1 MARRKKSKNPFD
13 YVEIPDLEI
22 SSETKKSL
30 LVIFIM
36 LLALLCLLG
45 LFGQAGTVGKYL
57 LRGQELAFGWGKW
70 LFPVL
75 LFWWG
80 FLLYKKDRRYF
91 RGAGILGI
99 FLAFVTVQAF
109 FQIFIPV
116 SEWNDSI
123 KTGQGGGY
131 VGLFLAS
138 SFVNILGFWGGLAVL
153 VTLMVVACLLIFNT
167 SLFKLVGG
175 ESIFAKTTHPFRAL
189 FGRLFHGKDHDD
201 EEAEESVAEV
211 AADEA
216 EDIIFNKKTIV
227 EEAGETA
234 AKEEDEEEDEDD
246 LAAKP
251 EKRAKRMT
259 EREIW
264 KTNKVKIDL
273 PIDLLEINNSKA
285 TSGDIKNNSLII
297 QRTLENFGIPVA
309 MDETQVGPTVTQ
321 YTFRPAEGVKLSKI
335 TTLSN
340 DLALALSAHPI
351 RIEAPIPGKPLVG
364 VEVPNKSK
372 AVVGLKEILESGEFK
387 ARKNNLTIAL
397 GKDVSGTSWCYD
409 ITRMPHLLVAGA
421 TNSGKSVCLNSI
433 VISLLYQNNPE
444 DLRFIMVDP
453 KRVELTVYDGIP
465 HLLTPVITNVPK
477 TINALRWCLNEM
489 DRRFD
494 VLQNFKK
501 RNIQSYNAAA
511 KERMPYIVFIVD
523 ELADLMVAAG
533 RDIEASVIRLAQMAR
548 AVGIHLVLATQRPS
562 VDVITGLI
570 KANMPA
576 RIAFS
581 VASAIDSKTILDG
594 MGAEKLLGKGDMLFQ
609 TPEISKPKR
618 VQGAY
623 VSDNEIKKIV
633 DYIKEK
639 GGDFEYVEGVTE
651 KQAVHG
657 IASVG
662 IDGQTGDEDELLAE
676 ARDLIIKS
684 GKASASMLQ
693 RRLSLGY
700 ARAARILD
708 ELEEAGIIGP
718 SNGAKPREILVSQAQ
733 YEAMENMPTAGAG
746 LHARDKAKMPENF
759 LGENNSLG
767 EAPDDD
773 TTVFAGD
780 EVEESASVPLSGTS
794 ADKEEEEDD
803 DEEAEVEE
811 NDDKENN
818 QKAEINEG
826 EVEADEPEEDLSV
839 KEELGE
845 LDSAEPDSA
854 EALSG
859 KSDLS
864 AEAKPG
870 AEEVDFEVPE
880 EKKVKVAKSKPV
892 FSKASVNKTKDK
904 SGKSNAWEDDG
915 MFFSR

>member
-1 MARRKKSKNPFD
+1 MARRKKSINPFNNID
-13 YVEIPDLEI
+13 IPDLEI

-30 LVIFIM
+30 MIVFI
-36 LLALLCLLG
+36 LILAALCLLG
-45 LFGQAGTVGKYL
+45 LFNRAGTFGEYL
-57 LRGQELAFGWGKW
+57 SRGQTLAFGWGRW
-70 LFPVL
+70 IFPIL
-75 LFWWG
+75 LFWWS
-80 FLLYKKDRRYF
+80 FLLYKKDRTYF

-99 FLAFVTVQAF
+99 FLAFITLQAS
-109 FQIFIPV
+109 FQIFIPL

-123 KTGQGGGY
+123 KTGNGGGY
-131 VGLFLAS
+131 VGLFIAS
-138 SFVNILGFWGGLAVL
+138 TLMNVLGFWGGIVVL
-153 VTLMVVACLLIFNT
+153 VALLVVAGLLIFNT
-167 SLFKLVGG
+167 SLFKLIGG
-175 ESIFAKTTHPFRAL
+175 ESVLAKTAHPFRSL
-189 FGRLFHGKDHDD
+189 FGRLFGGKDD
-201 EEAEESVAEV
+201 EEEEELEEEIAEEEDAENN
-211 AADEA
+211 
-216 EDIIFNKKTIV
+216 FNKKSIV
-227 EEAGETA
+227 EEEGESASAEATA
-234 AKEEDEEEDEDD
+234 DEGEGEEKEEFSAEQE
-246 LAAKP
+246 KP
-251 EKRAKRMT
+251 QRRKT

-264 KTNKVKIDL
+264 KMSNVKIDL
-273 PIDLLEINNSKA
+273 PVELLDSNSSKP

-309 MDETQVGPTVTQ
+309 MADTQVGPTVTQ

-340 DLALALSAHPI
+340 DLALDLSAHPI

-364 VEVPNKSK
+364 VEVPNKTK
-372 AVVGLKEILESGEFK
+372 AIVGLKEILESPEFK
-387 ARKNNLTIAL
+387 TRKNNLTIAL
-397 GKDVSGTSWCYD
+397 GKDVAGMSWCYD

-489 DRRFD
+489 DRRFE

-501 RNIQSYNAAA
+501 RNIQAYNASA
-511 KERMPYIVFIVD
+511 KEKMPYIVFIVD

-581 VASAIDSKTILDG
+581 VASSIDSKTILDG

-618 VQGAY
+618 LQGAY
-623 VSDNEIKKIV
+623 VSDNEIKRIV

-651 KQAVHG
+651 KQSVHG

-662 IDGQTGDEDELLAE
+662 IDGQTGDEDEMLAE

-718 SNGAKPREILVSQAQ
+718 SNGAKPREIMVTQEQYAAMGSQ
-733 YEAMENMPTAGAG
+733 PTAGVG
-746 LHARDKAKMPENF
+746 LHDRSKTKMPDNF
-759 LGENNSLG
+759 LGEENSLG

-773 TTVFAGD
+773 TTVLAGD
-780 EVEESASVPLSGTS
+780 EDEEDEEEDEDDEDDDSASASPESLRAEAGPAAVAEKESEEEVEEAEPV
-794 ADKEEEEDD
+794 EEEETKED
-803 DEEAEVEE
+803 VEE
-811 NDDKENN
+811 K
-818 QKAEINEG
+818 NE
-826 EVEADEPEEDLSV
+826 P
-839 KEELGE
+839 
-845 LDSAEPDSA
+845 
-854 EALSG
+854 
-859 KSDLS
+859 
-864 AEAKPG
+864 
-870 AEEVDFEVPE
+870 DFEVPAE
-880 EKKVKVAKSKPV
+880 SK
-892 FSKASVNKTKDK
+892 KDK
-904 SGKSNAWEDDG
+904 SPASKNKRVLDLKKGKKPIAIEDEG

>member
-1 MARRKKSKNPFD
+1 MARRKKTKNPFD
-13 YVEIPDLEI
+13 YVEIPNLEI

-36 LLALLCLLG
+36 LLGILCLLG
-45 LFGQAGTVGKYL
+45 LFGEAGTVGKYL

-80 FLLYKKDRRYF
+80 FLLYKKDRKYF

-99 FLAFVTVQAF
+99 FLAFITLQAF
-109 FQIFIPV
+109 FQIFIPLT
-116 SEWNDSI
+116 EWNNSI
-123 KTGQGGGY
+123 KSGRGGGY
-131 VGLFLAS
+131 VGLFLAN
-138 SFVNILGFWGGLAVL
+138 SFVNILGFWGGLVVL
-153 VTLMVVACLLIFNT
+153 ITLMVVACLLIFNT

-175 ESIFAKTTHPFRAL
+175 ESIIVKSAHPFRAL
-189 FGRLFHGKDHDD
+189 FGRLFHGKDNDD
-201 EEAEESVAEV
+201 EAEELISKV
-211 AADEA
+211 AAEET

-227 EEAGETA
+227 EEAGETP
-234 AKEEDEEEDEDD
+234 AKEEEPADEDEED
-246 LAAKP
+246 LAVKP
-251 EKRAKRMT
+251 EKQAKRMT
-259 EREIW
+259 EGEIW
-264 KTNKVKIDL
+264 KTNKIKIDL
-273 PIDLLEINNSKA
+273 PIDLLDNNNSKA
-285 TSGDIKNNSLII
+285 TAGDIKNNSLII

-321 YTFRPAEGVKLSKI
+321 YSFRPAEGVKLSKI

-364 VEVPNKSK
+364 VEVPNKTK
-372 AVVGLKEILESGEFK
+372 AIVGLKEILESGEFK
-387 ARKNNLTIAL
+387 ARKTNLTIAL
-397 GKDVSGTSWCYD
+397 GKDVSGASWCYD

-433 VISLLYQNNPE
+433 IISLLYENNPE

-489 DRRFD
+489 DRRFT

-501 RNIQSYNAAA
+501 RNIQSYNAVA
-511 KERMPYIVFIVD
+511 KEKMPYIVFIVD
-523 ELADLMVAAG
+523 ELADLMVTAG

-623 VSDNEIKKIV
+623 VSDNEIKRIV
-633 DYIKEK
+633 DYIKER
-639 GGDFEYVEGVTE
+639 GGEFEYVEGITE

-657 IASVG
+657 MASVG
-662 IDGQTGDEDELLAE
+662 IDGQTGDEDELLVE
-676 ARDLIIKS
+676 ARDLIVKS

-693 RRLSLGY
+693 RRLSVGY
-700 ARAARILD
+700 ARAARLLD

-718 SNGAKPREILVSQAQ
+718 SNGAKPREILISKEQYDAAQA
-733 YEAMENMPTAGAG
+733 MPTAGAN
-746 LHARDKAKMPENF
+746 LHNRNAAQAPESY
-759 LGENNSLG
+759 LGDNSLG

-773 TTVFAGD
+773 TTVFTD
-780 EVEESASVPLSGTS
+780 ESSSAETI
-794 ADKEEEEDD
+794 ED
-803 DEEAEVEE
+803 EAELEEE
-811 NDDKENN
+811 NDDTVDEEVAPAEEDDKEGDD
-818 QKAEINEG
+818 QKIEDKG
-826 EVEADEPEEDLSV
+826 EVELEESGQD
-839 KEELGE
+839 
-845 LDSAEPDSA
+845 DSK
-854 EALSG
+854 
-859 KSDLS
+859 KSDS
-864 AEAKPG
+864 VEPNASDI
-870 AEEVDFEVPE
+870 EEPDFEVPE
-880 EKKVKVAKSKPV
+880 ETKNKAEKNKPAAAKAAADKG
-892 FSKASVNKTKDK
+892 KNKT
-904 SGKSNAWEDDG
+904 GKANTWEDDG

>member
-13 YVEIPDLEI
+13 NIEIPDLEI

-30 LVIFIM
+30 MIVFI
-36 LLALLCLLG
+36 LILGVLCLLG
-45 LFGQAGTVGKYL
+45 LFDRAGSFGRYLAQGQT
-57 LRGQELAFGWGKW
+57 LAFGWGKW
-70 LFPVL
+70 IFPIL

-80 FLLYKKDRRYF
+80 FLLYKKDRTYF

-99 FLAFVTVQAF
+99 FLAFITLQAS

-116 SEWNDSI
+116 AEWNDSI
-123 KTGQGGGY
+123 KAGSGGGY
-131 VGLFLAS
+131 IGLFLAS
-138 SFVNILGFWGGLAVL
+138 ALTNVLGFWGCLVVL
-153 VTLMVVACLLIFNT
+153 VALLIISGLLIFNT
-167 SLFKLVGG
+167 SLFKLIGG
-175 ESIFAKTTHPFRAL
+175 ESIFAKTAHPFRAL
-189 FGRLFHGKDHDD
+189 FARLFGGKERE
-201 EEAEESVAEV
+201 EEAEEEEV
-211 AADEA
+211 E
-216 EDIIFNKKTIV
+216 EKSQENLFTKKSIV
-227 EEAGETA
+227 EEAGED
-234 AKEEDEEEDEDD
+234 KEEGEEEEKEAEAEDSS
-246 LAAKP
+246 AEEVVPKTEQPA
-251 EKRAKRMT
+251 RRMT
-259 EREIW
+259 EKEIW
-264 KTNKVKIDL
+264 KTNKIKIDL
-273 PIDLLEINNSKA
+273 PVDLLDSNSSKP

-309 MDETQVGPTVTQ
+309 MAETQIGPTVTQ

-364 VEVPNKSK
+364 VEVPNKTK
-372 AVVGLKEILESGEFK
+372 AIVGLKEILESNEFK
-387 ARKNNLTIAL
+387 TRKNNLTIAL
-397 GKDVSGTSWCYD
+397 GKDVSGASWCYD

-489 DRRFD
+489 DRRFE

-501 RNIQSYNAAA
+501 RNIQSYNASARE
-511 KERMPYIVFIVD
+511 KMPYIIFIVD

-581 VASAIDSKTILDG
+581 VASGVDSKTILDSL
-594 MGAEKLLGKGDMLFQ
+594 GAEKLLGKGDMLFQ

-623 VSDNEIKKIV
+623 VSDNEIKRIV
-633 DYIKEK
+633 DYIKDK

-651 KQAVHG
+651 KQSVHG

-662 IDGQTGDEDELLAE
+662 IDGQTGDEDEMLSE

-718 SNGAKPREILVSQAQ
+718 SNGAKPREILVSESQYASLTAQ
-733 YEAMENMPTAGAG
+733 PTAGAG
-746 LHARDKAKMPENF
+746 LHNRAEAKAPESY
-759 LGENNSLG
+759 LGENSLG

-773 TTVFAGD
+773 ATVFAG
-780 EVEESASVPLSGTS
+780 EE
-794 ADKEEEEDD
+794 DEDD
-803 DEEAEVEE
+803 DEEV
-811 NDDKENN
+811 
-818 QKAEINEG
+818 
-826 EVEADEPEEDLSV
+826 DEPEETVAD
-839 KEELGE
+839 KEKETE
-845 LDSAEPDSA
+845 ETPEAEESEETAVDEDEEDDADEPADDDNNSSGPK
-854 EALSG
+854 EALI
-859 KSDLS
+859 D
-864 AEAKPG
+864 EP
-870 AEEVDFEVPE
+870 DFEVPE
-880 EKKVKVAKSKPV
+880 EPEKKEEKKAAPVKSKRV
-892 FSKASVNKTKDK
+892 LDLKKSKKSVDI
-904 SGKSNAWEDDG
+904 EEEG

>member
-22 SSETKKSL
+22 SQETKKSL
-30 LVIFIM
+30 MILFI
-36 LLALLCLLG
+36 LILALLCLLG
-45 LFGQAGTVGKYL
+45 LFDLAGAFGKYL
-57 LRGQELAFGWGKW
+57 AQGQSLAFGWGKW
-70 LFPVL
+70 IFPIL

-99 FLAFVTVQAF
+99 FLGFITLQAF
-109 FQIFIPV
+109 FQIFIPL

-131 VGLFLAS
+131 IGLFLAS
-138 SFVNILGFWGGLAVL
+138 IFIKVLGFWGGLAVL
-153 VTLMVVACLLIFNT
+153 TALLIVAGLLIFNT
-167 SLFKLVGG
+167 SLFKLIGG
-175 ESIFAKTTHPFRAL
+175 ESVFARSTHPFRAL
-189 FGRLFHGKDHDD
+189 FGRLFGNKGDEEEEEP
-201 EEAEESVAEV
+201 EEAEEKNQENLFA
-211 AADEA
+211 
-216 EDIIFNKKTIV
+216 KKSIV
-227 EEAGETA
+227 EEDGENEIAEDEPTE
-234 AKEEDEEEDEDD
+234 KDEEEEFEER
-246 LAAKP
+246 AEKP
-251 EKRAKRMT
+251 ARKKSEK
-259 EREIW
+259 EIW
-264 KTNKVKIDL
+264 KTSNIKIDL
-273 PIDLLEINNSKA
+273 PLDLLDNNNSKA
-285 TSGDIKNNSLII
+285 TAGDTKGNALII

-309 MDETQVGPTVTQ
+309 MADTVVGPTVTQ
-321 YTFRPAEGVKLSKI
+321 YSFRPAEGVKLSKI

-364 VEVPNKSK
+364 VEVPNKTK
-372 AVVGLKEILESGEFK
+372 AIVGLKEILESGEFK
-387 ARKNNLTIAL
+387 ARKNNLTVAL
-397 GKDVSGTSWCYD
+397 GRDVSGASWCYD

-444 DLRFIMVDP
+444 DLRFILIDP

-489 DRRFD
+489 DRRFE

-511 KERMPYIVFIVD
+511 KEKMPYIVFIVD

-581 VASAIDSKTILDG
+581 VASSIDSKTILDG

-618 VQGAY
+618 LQGAF
-623 VSDNEIKKIV
+623 VSDNEIKRIV
-633 DYIKEK
+633 DYIKDK

-662 IDGQTGDEDELLAE
+662 IDGQTGDEDELLVE
-676 ARDLIIKS
+676 AKDLIIKS

-693 RRLSLGY
+693 RRLSVGY
-700 ARAARILD
+700 ARAARLLD

-718 SNGAKPREILVSQAQ
+718 SNGAKPREIMVTQDQ
-733 YEAMENMPTAGAG
+733 YAAMEAQPTAGAS
-746 LHARDKAKMPENF
+746 LHNRASAKMPDNF
-759 LGENNSLG
+759 LGEANSLG

-773 TTVFAGD
+773 TTVFAGS
-780 EVEESASVPLSGTS
+780 SAGLSS
-794 ADKEEEEDD
+794 
-803 DEEAEVEE
+803 EAL
-811 NDDKENN
+811 
-818 QKAEINEG
+818 AEG
-826 EVEADEPEEDLSV
+826 ETLAEEGDEDEDEPEEDEEPEENSV
-839 KEELGE
+839 EEDESAKEEV
-845 LDSAEPDSA
+845 
-854 EALSG
+854 
-859 KSDLS
+859 
-864 AEAKPG
+864 AK
-870 AEEVDFEVPE
+870 ESEIEVDNSEAESVPAKAETNEPNFEVPDDMI
-880 EKKVKVAKSKPV
+880 EKKPVAPKNKKILNLKKDSKSL
-892 FSKASVNKTKDK
+892 SDI
-904 SGKSNAWEDDG
+904 EDGG

>member
-1 MARRKKSKNPFD
+1 MARRKKSKNPFENI
-13 YVEIPDLEI
+13 EIPDLEI

-30 LVIFIM
+30 MILFIVI
-36 LLALLCLLG
+36 LAALCLLG
-45 LFGQAGTVGKYL
+45 LFDLAGTFGKYL
-57 LRGQELAFGWGKW
+57 AQGQTLAFGWGKW
-70 LFPVL
+70 LFPLL
-75 LFWWG
+75 LFWWS
-80 FLLYKKDRRYF
+80 FLLYKKDRAYF

-99 FLAFVTVQAF
+99 FLGFITLQAF
-109 FQIFIPV
+109 FQIFIPQAQ
-116 SEWNDSI
+116 WADSV
-123 KTGQGGGY
+123 KTGAGGGY
-131 VGLFLAS
+131 IGLFLAS
-138 SFVNILGFWGGLAVL
+138 TFIKILGFWGGLVVL
-153 VTLMVVACLLIFNT
+153 FALLVVACLLIFNT
-167 SLFKLVGG
+167 SLLKLVGG
-175 ESIFAKTTHPFRAL
+175 ESVFAKTAHPFRAL
-189 FGRLFHGKDHDD
+189 FARLFGGKDEQ
-201 EEAEESVAEV
+201 EEEIEPEVEEEKP
-211 AADEA
+211 
-216 EDIIFNKKTIV
+216 EDIGFNKKTIV
-227 EEAGETA
+227 EESGDS
-234 AKEEDEEEDEDD
+234 EEAEEEKDEDD
-246 LAAKP
+246 EDIIISSAQMPAKKKS
-251 EKRAKRMT
+251 EK
-259 EREIW
+259 EIW
-264 KTNKVKIDL
+264 KTNKIKIDL
-273 PIDLLEINNSKA
+273 PLELLEVNNSKA
-285 TSGDIKNNSLII
+285 TAGDVKGNGLII
-297 QRTLENFGIPVA
+297 QRTLENFGIPVTMA
-309 MDETQVGPTVTQ
+309 ETQVGPTVTQ
-321 YTFRPAEGVKLSKI
+321 YAFRPAEGVKLSKI

-364 VEVPNKSK
+364 VEVPNRTK

-387 ARKNNLTIAL
+387 GRKNNLTIAL
-397 GKDVSGTSWCYD
+397 GKDVSGAAWCYD

-489 DRRFD
+489 DRRFE

-501 RNIQSYNAAA
+501 RNIQSYNATA
-511 KERMPYIVFIVD
+511 KEKMPYIVFIVD

-581 VASAIDSKTILDG
+581 VASSIDSKTILDG

-618 VQGAY
+618 LQGAY
-623 VSDNEIKKIV
+623 VSDNEIKNIV
-633 DYIKEK
+633 DYIKAK
-639 GGDFEYVEGVTE
+639 SGDFEYIEGVTE

-662 IDGQTGDEDELLAE
+662 MDGQTGDEDELLSE

-718 SNGAKPREILVSQAQ
+718 SNGAKPREILITAEQYSSMQSQ
-733 YEAMENMPTAGAG
+733 PTAGVN
-746 LHARDKAKMPENF
+746 LHNRAAAKSPENY
-759 LGENNSLG
+759 LEEENSLG

-773 TTVFAGD
+773 TTVFAED
-780 EVEESASVPLSGTS
+780 K
-794 ADKEEEEDD
+794 KEEEEITEED
-803 DEEAEVEE
+803 DEEEIAADEESEEDEINEEEEKDEIVEE
-811 NDDKENN
+811 NNIED
-818 QKAEINEG
+818 AEEKKI
-826 EVEADEPEEDLSV
+826 EP
-839 KEELGE
+839 
-845 LDSAEPDSA
+845 
-854 EALSG
+854 
-859 KSDLS
+859 DLS
-864 AEAKPG
+864 AVAAPDAAEA
-870 AEEVDFEVPE
+870 DFEVSKKV
-880 EKKVKVAKSKPV
+880 EKKSAPT
-892 FSKASVNKTKDK
+892 KASSFAKASEDK
-904 SGKSNAWEDDG
+904 SADKSEDKTEKTVSDIEDEG

>member
-30 LVIFIM
+30 LVLFIM
-36 LLALLCLLG
+36 ILAVLCLLG
-45 LFGQAGTVGKYL
+45 LFDLAGTFGRYL
-57 LRGQELAFGWGKW
+57 ARGQTLAFGWGKW
-70 LFPVL
+70 LFPLL

-80 FLLYKKDRRYF
+80 FLLYKRDRTYF

-99 FLAFVTVQAF
+99 FLAFIALQAF
-109 FQIFIPV
+109 FQIFIPL
-116 SEWNDSI
+116 SEWNDSL
-123 KTGQGGGY
+123 KTGAGGGY

-138 SFVNILGFWGGLAVL
+138 NFIKVLGFWGGLVVL
-153 VTLMVVACLLIFNT
+153 FALLVVSGLLIFNT
-167 SLFKLVGG
+167 SLLKLIGG
-175 ESIFAKTTHPFRAL
+175 ESVFAKTAHPFRAL
-189 FGRLFHGKDHDD
+189 FGRLFGGRERE
-201 EEAEESVAEV
+201 EEAEVKSEENLFTKKS
-211 AADEA
+211 
-216 EDIIFNKKTIV
+216 II
-227 EEAGETA
+227 EEAG
-234 AKEEDEEEDEDD
+234 DEEPEETEEPSF
-246 LAAKP
+246 ARATEGKP
-251 EKRAKRMT
+251 AENEQEEKEFAGGSEQPARKMT

-264 KTNKVKIDL
+264 KTNKIKIDL
-273 PIDLLEINNSKA
+273 PLELLDSNSSKP

-309 MDETQVGPTVTQ
+309 MAETQVGPTVTQ
-321 YTFRPAEGVKLSKI
+321 YAFRPAEGVKLSKI

-364 VEVPNKSK
+364 VEVPNKTK
-372 AVVGLKEILESGEFK
+372 AIVGLKEILESGEFK

-397 GKDVSGTSWCYD
+397 GKDVAGVSWCYD

-433 VISLLYQNNPE
+433 VVSLLYQNNPE

-489 DRRFD
+489 DRRFE

-501 RNIQSYNAAA
+501 RNIQAYNASARE
-511 KERMPYIVFIVD
+511 KMPYIIFIVD

-581 VASAIDSKTILDG
+581 VASSIDSKTILDG

-618 VQGAY
+618 LQGAY
-623 VSDNEIKKIV
+623 VSDNEIKRIV
-633 DYIKEK
+633 DYIKDK
-639 GGDFEYVEGVTE
+639 GGDFEYVDGVTE
-651 KQAVHG
+651 KQSVHG

-676 ARDLIIKS
+676 AKELIIKS

-693 RRLSLGY
+693 RRLSVGY
-700 ARAARILD
+700 ARAARLLD

-718 SNGAKPREILVSQAQ
+718 SNGAKPREIMITQSQ
-733 YEAMENMPTAGAG
+733 YEAMASQPIAGAS
-746 LHARDKAKMPENF
+746 LHDRAKTKMPENF
-759 LGENNSLG
+759 LGEENSLG
-767 EAPDDD
+767 EAPAFVPLGGTTADKPDDD
-773 TTVFAGD
+773 AVVFTGEYA
-780 EVEESASVPLSGTS
+780 SAEAM
-794 ADKEEEEDD
+794 ADKEDE
-803 DEEAEVEE
+803 DEEAEEE
-811 NDDKENN
+811 TEEKIETPEESAEEIGEEESAEDDESEATAD
-818 QKAEINEG
+818 QEEEIDEAETEPKFDL
-826 EVEADEPEEDLSV
+826 ADE
-839 KEELGE
+839 K
-845 LDSAEPDSA
+845 
-854 EALSG
+854 
-859 KSDLS
+859 KSD
-864 AEAKPG
+864 ANGGREARDKNN
-870 AEEVDFEVPE
+870 
-880 EKKVKVAKSKPV
+880 KK
-892 FSKASVNKTKDK
+892 NK
-904 SGKSNAWEDDG
+904 SGKANAWEDDG

>member
-1 MARRKKSKNPFD
+1 MARRKKSKKPFD
-13 YVEIPDLEI
+13 YMEIPDFEI
-22 SSETKKSL
+22 SAETKKSL
-30 LVIFIM
+30 LVIFI
-36 LLALLCLLG
+36 LLLGLLCLLG
-45 LFGQAGTVGKYL
+45 LFDLAGTFGKYL
-57 LRGQELAFGWGKW
+57 AQGETFAFGFGKW
-70 LFPVL
+70 IFPLL

-80 FLLYKKDRRYF
+80 FLLYKKDRTYF

-99 FLAFVTVQAF
+99 FLAFISLQAF
-109 FQIFIPV
+109 FQIFIPPA
-116 SEWNDSI
+116 EWSDSI
-123 KTGQGGGY
+123 KTGSGGGY
-131 VGLFLAS
+131 VGLFIAS
-138 SFVNILGFWGGLAVL
+138 TFVKLLGFWGGLVVL
-153 VTLMVVACLLIFNT
+153 LALLVIAFLLIFNT
-167 SLFKLVGG
+167 SLLKLIGG
-175 ESIFAKTTHPFRAL
+175 ESLVVRAAHPFRAL
-189 FGRLFHGKDHDD
+189 FGRMFRGKA
-201 EEAEESVAEV
+201 EEEDATEEESVVEEEEKAEIGFSKKSIVEEEGEAEV
-211 AADEA
+211 AE
-216 EDIIFNKKTIV
+216 EETEE
-227 EEAGETA
+227 EEADAVLPA
-234 AKEEDEEEDEDD
+234 AFTP
-246 LAAKP
+246 AKKKS
-251 EKRAKRMT
+251 EK
-259 EREIW
+259 EIW

-273 PIDLLEINNSKA
+273 PLELLDTNNSKA
-285 TSGDIKNNSLII
+285 TSGDIKGSGLII
-297 QRTLENFGIPVA
+297 QRTLENFGIPVTMA
-309 MDETQVGPTVTQ
+309 ETAVGPTVTQ
-321 YTFRPAEGVKLSKI
+321 YAFRPAEGVKLSKI

-364 VEVPNKSK
+364 VEVPNKTK
-372 AVVGLKEILESGEFK
+372 AVVGLKEILDSSEFK
-387 ARKNNLTIAL
+387 SRKGNLTIAL
-397 GKDVSGTSWCYD
+397 GKDVSGAAWCYD

-489 DRRFD
+489 DRRFE

-501 RNIQSYNAAA
+501 RNIQSYNATA
-511 KERMPYIVFIVD
+511 KEKMPYIVFIVD
-523 ELADLMVAAG
+523 ELADLMVTAG
-533 RDIEASVIRLAQMAR
+533 RDIEGSIIRLAQMAR
-548 AVGIHLVLATQRPS
+548 AVGIHLILATQRPS

-633 DYIKEK
+633 DYVKEK

-657 IASVG
+657 MASVG
-662 IDGQTGDEDELLAE
+662 MDGQTGDEDELLVE

-693 RRLSLGY
+693 RRLSVGY
-700 ARAARILD
+700 ARAARLLD

-718 SNGAKPREILVSQAQ
+718 SNGAKPREILISQEQ
-733 YEAMENMPTAGAG
+733 YEAMSAAPTAAVNT
-746 LHARDKAKMPENF
+746 HNRAEAKAPESY
-759 LGENNSLG
+759 LGDNSLG

-773 TTVFAGD
+773 TTVLVDDEAEPAV
-780 EVEESASVPLSGTS
+780 EVEAETEEPETIIEEADEEDEDEIEEEPEEVAAEKIEAADVAAEEFEEAEE
-794 ADKEEEEDD
+794 ADKETE
-803 DEEAEVEE
+803 
-811 NDDKENN
+811 
-818 QKAEINEG
+818 EG
-826 EVEADEPEEDLSV
+826 EP
-839 KEELGE
+839 
-845 LDSAEPDSA
+845 
-854 EALSG
+854 
-859 KSDLS
+859 
-864 AEAKPG
+864 
-870 AEEVDFEVPE
+870 DFEVPAQPKA
-880 EKKVKVAKSKPV
+880 KKPAEH
-892 FSKASVNKTKDK
+892 KTKNTLDLRQDK
-904 SGKSNAWEDDG
+904 KTVSDIEDEG

>member
-1 MARRKKSKNPFD
+1 MARRKKFKNPLD
-13 YVEIPDLEI
+13 YLEIPDVEI
-22 SSETKKSL
+22 SAETKTSLFILLIL
-30 LVIFIM
+30 LV
-36 LLALLCLLG
+36 AVLCLLG
-45 LFGQAGTVGKYL
+45 LFDLAGAVGKYL
-57 LRGQELAFGWGKW
+57 ARGEELAFGWGKW
-70 LFPVL
+70 LFPL
-75 LFWWG
+75 LLIWWS

-99 FLAFVTVQAF
+99 FLAFITLQAF
-109 FQIFIPV
+109 LQIFIPL

-123 KTGQGGGY
+123 KTGIGGGY

-138 SFVNILGFWGGLAVL
+138 SFIKILGFWGGLVVL
-153 VTLMVVACLLIFNT
+153 VALMIVAGLLIFNT
-167 SLFKLVGG
+167 SLLKLIGG
-175 ESIFAKTTHPFRAL
+175 ESIFAKTAHPFRAL
-189 FGRLFHGKDHDD
+189 FGRLFGGEDR
-201 EEAEESVAEV
+201 EEEIEEEEETEKEEKAQESL
-211 AADEA
+211 
-216 EDIIFNKKTIV
+216 FTKKSIV
-227 EEAGETA
+227 EEEGEAGAEETVEEKNEEEA
-234 AKEEDEEEDEDD
+234 DDELADKEEQ
-246 LAAKP
+246 P
-251 EKRAKRMT
+251 VRRMT

-264 KTNKVKIDL
+264 KTNRVKIDL
-273 PIDLLEINNSKA
+273 PIELLDSNNSKP

-297 QRTLENFGIPVA
+297 QRTLENFGIPVG
-309 MDETQVGPTVTQ
+309 MGETQIGPTITQ

-364 VEVPNKSK
+364 VEVPNKTK
-372 AVVGLKEILESGEFK
+372 AIVGLKEILESSEFK
-387 ARKNNLTIAL
+387 ARKNNLTIAI
-397 GKDVSGTSWCYD
+397 GKDVAGAAWCYD
-409 ITRMPHLLVAGA
+409 INRMPHLLVAGA

-433 VISLLYQNNPE
+433 VVSLLYQNNPE

-489 DRRFD
+489 DRRFE

-501 RNIQSYNAAA
+501 RNIQAYNATARE
-511 KERMPYIVFIVD
+511 KMPYIVFIVD

-581 VASAIDSKTILDG
+581 VASSIDSKTILDG

-618 VQGAY
+618 LQGAY
-623 VSDNEIKKIV
+623 VSDNEIKRIV
-633 DYIKEK
+633 DYIKDK

-676 ARDLIIKS
+676 ARELIIRS

-693 RRLSLGY
+693 RRLSVGY
-700 ARAARILD
+700 ARAARLLD
-708 ELEEAGIIGP
+708 ELEEAGIVGP
-718 SNGAKPREILVSQAQ
+718 SNGAKPREIMISQSQ
-733 YEAMENMPTAGAG
+733 FEEMEDQPTAGVG
-746 LHARDKAKMPENF
+746 LHDRAKTKMPENF
-759 LGENNSLG
+759 LGEDNSLG

-773 TTVFAGD
+773 ATVFAG
-780 EVEESASVPLSGTS
+780 
-794 ADKEEEEDD
+794 EEEEVEDEDD
-803 DEEAEVEE
+803 ESEESSFAKASEDEEAAPEEKEETKEEV
-811 NDDKENN
+811 
-818 QKAEINEG
+818 
-826 EVEADEPEEDLSV
+826 DEP
-839 KEELGE
+839 
-845 LDSAEPDSA
+845 
-854 EALSG
+854 
-859 KSDLS
+859 DLS
-864 AEAKPG
+864 AEA
-870 AEEVDFEVPE
+870 ASDAAEVDFEVPAESE
-880 EKKVKVAKSKPV
+880 EKKSSAP
-892 FSKASVNKTKDK
+892 KAEKIIDLRKDK
-904 SGKSNAWEDDG
+904 KSVADIEDDG

>member
-1 MARRKKSKNPFD
+1 MARRKKIKTPLD
-13 YVEIPDLEI
+13 YLPEMEI

-30 LVIFIM
+30 FIIFI
-36 LLALLCLLG
+36 LLIAVLSLLG
-45 LFGQAGTVGKYL
+45 LFDLAGTVGEYL
-57 LRGQELAFGWGKW
+57 SRGQELAFGWGKW
-70 LFPVL
+70 LFPLL
-75 LFWWG
+75 LFWWS
-80 FLLYKKDRRYF
+80 FLLYKKDRKYF

-99 FLAFVTVQAF
+99 FLAFISVQALM
-109 FQIFIPV
+109 QIFLPV
-116 SEWNDSI
+116 TEWNDAVRN
-123 KTGQGGGY
+123 GQGGGF

-138 SFVNILGFWGGLAVL
+138 NFVKILGFWGGLVVL
-153 VTLMVVACLLIFNT
+153 FALLLVSAMLILNT
-167 SLFKLVGG
+167 SLLKLIGG
-175 ESIFAKTTHPFRAL
+175 ESLIVKAAHPFRSL
-189 FGRLFHGKDHDD
+189 FGRFFAGRDND
-201 EEAEESVAEV
+201 EEDEESSSAK
-211 AADEA
+211 AT
-216 EDIIFNKKTIV
+216 EDKEEEDVGFTKKSIL
-227 EEAGETA
+227 EEAGEIELEKPILEEGEETEEA
-234 AKEEDEEEDEDD
+234 DFKEE
-246 LAAKP
+246 KP
-251 EKRAKRMT
+251 ARRKS

-273 PIDLLEINNSKA
+273 PLDLLDTNNSRA
-285 TSGDIKNNSLII
+285 TAGDIKGNALII
-297 QRTLENFGIPVA
+297 QRTLENFGIPVTMA
-309 MDETQVGPTVTQ
+309 ETAVGPTVTQ
-321 YTFRPAEGVKLSKI
+321 FAFRPAEGVKLSKI

-364 VEVPNKSK
+364 VEVPNKTK
-372 AVVGLKEILESGEFK
+372 AVVGLKEVLESGEFK
-387 ARKNNLTIAL
+387 GRKNNLTIAL
-397 GKDVSGTSWCYD
+397 GRDVSGASWCYD

-433 VISLLYQNNPE
+433 VVSLLYQNNPE

-489 DRRFD
+489 DRRFE

-501 RNIQSYNAAA
+501 RNIQAYNAVA

-618 VQGAY
+618 LQGAY
-623 VSDNEIKKIV
+623 VSDNEIKNIV
-633 DYIKEK
+633 DYIKDK

-662 IDGQTGDEDELLAE
+662 IDGTTGDEDELLAE
-676 ARDLIIKS
+676 ARDLIVKS

-693 RRLSLGY
+693 RRLSVGY
-700 ARAARILD
+700 ARAARLLD

-718 SNGAKPREILVSQAQ
+718 SNGAKPREIMITAEQ
-733 YEAMENMPTAGAG
+733 YASMEAAPTAGAN
-746 LHARDKAKMPENF
+746 LHNRAEAEAPESY
-759 LGENNSLG
+759 LGDNSLG

-773 TTVFAGD
+773 TTVFA
-780 EVEESASVPLSGTS
+780 EEKSPEESSGAIA
-794 ADKEEEEDD
+794 ADDEAESEENEEEENEEPAEDIEEEEEAVAEENPSESEAVEEEKVD
-803 DEEAEVEE
+803 QTVADKAAADEPDFGVEEDASAEVELPVAVKPSSAKATE
-811 NDDKENN
+811 DKP
-818 QKAEINEG
+818 A
-826 EVEADEPEEDLSV
+826 VSRV
-839 KEELGE
+839 
-845 LDSAEPDSA
+845 
-854 EALSG
+854 
-859 KSDLS
+859 
-864 AEAKPG
+864 
-870 AEEVDFEVPE
+870 
-880 EKKVKVAKSKPV
+880 KKVL
-892 FSKASVNKTKDK
+892 NLRKDK
-904 SGKSNAWEDDG
+904 KAVEDIDDEG

>member
-1 MARRKKSKNPFD
+1 MARRKKFNPFD
-13 YVEIPDLEI
+13 YVPEMEI
-22 SSETKKSL
+22 SSETKRSL
-30 LVIFIM
+30 VVLFIL
-36 LLALLCLLG
+36 LLAVLCLLG
-45 LFGQAGTVGKYL
+45 LFGLAGGIGGYL
-57 LRGQELAFGWGKW
+57 SRGQELAFGWGKW
-70 LFPVL
+70 LFPIL
-75 LFWWG
+75 LFWWS
-80 FLLYKKDRRYF
+80 FLLYKKDRAYF

-99 FLAFVTVQAF
+99 FLAFISVQAF
-109 FQIFIPV
+109 FQIFLPQA
-116 SEWNDSI
+116 EWRQAIDQ
-123 KTGQGGGY
+123 GYGGGY
-131 VGLFLAS
+131 IGLFLAS
-138 SFVNILGFWGGLAVL
+138 FFIKILGFWGGLVVL
-153 VTLMVVACLLIFNT
+153 AALLIVSGLLIFNT

-175 ESIFAKTTHPFRAL
+175 ESFFVRITYPFRAL
-189 FGRLFHGKDHDD
+189 AGRLFGGRGED
-201 EEAEESVAEV
+201 EEEPEKNEDERAEIGFS
-211 AADEA
+211 
-216 EDIIFNKKTIV
+216 KKSIV
-227 EEAGETA
+227 EEAGEADGAGA
-234 AKEEDEEEDEDD
+234 AAGEESEAEEESEDEPEAEEERPSR
-246 LAAKP
+246 K
-251 EKRAKRMT
+251 MT

-264 KTNKVKIDL
+264 KTSKVKIDL
-273 PIDLLEINNSKA
+273 PLDLLDVNTSKP

-309 MDETQVGPTVTQ
+309 MDETAVGPTVTQ

-340 DLALALSAHPI
+340 DLALSLSAHPI

-364 VEVPNKSK
+364 VEVPNKTK
-372 AVVGLKEILESGEFK
+372 AIVGLRELLETAEFK
-387 ARKNNLTIAL
+387 LRKTNNILVL
-397 GKDVSGTSWCYD
+397 GRDVSGSAWYYD
-409 ITRMPHLLVAGA
+409 VTRMPHLLVAGA

-489 DRRFD
+489 DRRFE

-501 RNIQSYNAAA
+501 RNIQAYNAAA
-511 KERMPYIVFIVD
+511 REKMPYIVFIVD

-548 AVGIHLVLATQRPS
+548 AVGIHLILATQRPS

-581 VASAIDSKTILDG
+581 VASGVDSKTILDG
-594 MGAEKLLGKGDMLFQ
+594 LGAEKLLGRGDMLFV

-618 VQGAY
+618 IQGAY
-623 VSDNEIKKIV
+623 VSDNEIKRIV

-639 GGDFEYVEGVTE
+639 GGNFEYVEGVTE

-657 IASVG
+657 VASVG

-676 ARDLIIKS
+676 AKELIIKS

-718 SNGAKPREILVSQAQ
+718 SNGAKPREIMISREQ
-733 YEAMENMPTAGAG
+733 YEAMSDAPAAGAS
-746 LHARDKAKMPENF
+746 LHNRAEAKMPDNF
-759 LGENNSLG
+759 LGENSLG

-773 TTVFAGD
+773 TTVFADNEDKPASVKEEGGED
-780 EVEESASVPLSGTS
+780 EDFSEEPEEPAEES
-794 ADKEEEEDD
+794 DKEEIEE
-803 DEEAEVEE
+803 
-811 NDDKENN
+811 
-818 QKAEINEG
+818 
-826 EVEADEPEEDLSV
+826 EADEPAEASSFAKASEDKSDD
-839 KEELGE
+839 KPDFDLGE
-845 LDSAEPDSA
+845 SLPKKKG
-854 EALSG
+854 L
-859 KSDLS
+859 
-864 AEAKPG
+864 
-870 AEEVDFEVPE
+870 
-880 EKKVKVAKSKPV
+880 EKKAGKGGHGDK
-892 FSKASVNKTKDK
+892 KDK
-904 SGKSNAWEDDG
+904 NFSGIDDDG